1 MTGSPQR
8 ERCCLFRSTPL
19 VGKPSLAVSLVAHM
33 SFFATGLKRS
43 LCNFKPIEDQ
53 PVLIAAGLP
62 FKELH
67 RTVPG
72 ILLFLTPFPGIVH
85 PLHAK
90 SSDRD
95 AVADND
101 KVKDRI
107 GSVRRGITQDRPEHA
122 LDPVRDI
129 ASAFAQR
136 HRRKEFPFEALML
149 IVMLIFASEELW
161 QILVSNAVEE
171 TVLDPG
177 ARWLPACRTGLPRR

>member
-1 MTGSPQR
+1 MTGSPEQ
-8 ERCCLFRSTPL
+8 ERGNTSRSTPL
-19 VGKPSLAVSLVAHM
+19 VGKPSLAVSLLAHM
-33 SFFATGLKRS
+33 SFFPTSLKRS
-43 LCNFKPIEDQ
+43 LCSFKPIEDQ

-62 FKELH
+62 FYELH

-107 GSVRRGITQDRPEHA
+107 GSVRRGITQHRPKHA

-129 ASAFAQR
+129 ASAFPQW
-136 HRRKEFPFEALML
+136 HRREEFPFESLML
-149 IVMLIFASEELW
+149 IVVLI
-161 QILVSNAVEE
+161 
-171 TVLDPG
+171 
-177 ARWLPACRTGLPRR
+177 